1 MTQSIDIG
9 FMPLVD
15 ASVIIA
21 AHELG
26 FAKEEGL
33 TLNLIRESSW
43 ANIRDRMVVGH
54 FQAAHMLAPLPIAG
68 MLGLS
73 SMRMDVA
80 VPMALGLG
88 GNAVTVSQNLA
99 KSLLQQNPNWQGL
112 DASQAGQS
120 LKQALPEVQQKQ
132 GRKLVCGVVHPHSAH
147 NYELRYWLAA
157 SGIVPDIDVEIA
169 IVPPPL
175 MPDAMASGAVDL
187 FCVGEPWN
195 SVAINQGLGR
205 LLTTKSSIWRSSPE
219 KVLTVSTSFL
229 KANPEATQKLV
240 RAVYRA
246 ARWCAQKDNWSGL
259 ARLLAQANYI
269 GAAPEEILPSF
280 TGQFVDLAGKATRVE
295 DFFLPADRLATFP
308 WQSHALWFYSQM
320 VRWGQVSWNPAHAER
335 AASAYRTDIYRAAL
349 APLGIDLP
357 PTDMKVEG
365 ALEMSQPIGS
375 TGGTLRLGPD
385 GFFDLLK
392 FDPNRIEAY
401 ISGQRQFA

>member
-1 MTQSIDIG
+1 MTHNIDIG

-26 FAKEEGL
+26 FAREEGL
-33 TLNLIRESSW
+33 ALNLIRESSW

-54 FQAAHMLAPLPIAG
+54 FQAAQMLAPLPIAG
-68 MLGLS
+68 LLGLS

-88 GNAVTVSQNLA
+88 GNAVTVSRDLA
-99 KSLLQQNPNWQGL
+99 SLLLQKHPDWRGL
-112 DASQAGQS
+112 DARQAGVG
-120 LKQALPEVQQKQ
+120 LKNVLPDFQQQ
-132 GRKLVCGVVHPHSAH
+132 RGRKLTCGVVHPHSAH

-157 SGIVPDIDVEIA
+157 SGIRPDVDVEIA

-195 SVAINQGLGR
+195 SVAVNQGLGR

-219 KVLTVSTSFL
+219 KVLTVSMPFL
-229 KANPEATQKLV
+229 KAHPDAAQKLV

-246 ARWCAQKDNWSGL
+246 ACWCARKENWEDL
-259 ARLLAQANYI
+259 AKLLSQANYI

-280 TGQFVDLAGKATRVE
+280 TGRFADLSGRATLVE

-320 VRWGQVSWNPAHAER
+320 VRWGQIDFDPAHAQR
-335 AASAYRTDIYRAAL
+335 AASAYRADIYRAAL
-349 APLGIDLP
+349 MPLGIDLP

-365 ALEMSQPIGS
+365 ALEVSQPIGS

-392 FDPNRIEAY
+392 FDPIQVEAY
-401 ISGQRQFA
+401 VSAQRHFA